1 MKTTRA
7 IAATAVHQVVHSGRN
22 LNDALGHAGAD
33 ELEQRDRSFVRAL
46 VFGTLRTHLRNRYI
60 IGKLVERPFRRRDLI
75 VEALLS
81 TGLFALLDSQQPDYA
96 AVSATVDATRE
107 LGRPGMRG
115 LVNALLRRFLRER
128 DDLLAAVQHE
138 PEACWQHPQW
148 LIERVQQDW
157 PDDWRSILE
166 AGNQQA
172 PMWLRINRMR
182 TTRADWLA
190 RANTINEFATAP
202 LQALPA
208 AVVLADATAVDELP
222 GFAAG
227 ECSVQDAASQIPAM
241 LLAPQPGMSVLDAC
255 AAPGGKTGHLLE
267 WADNAARITALD
279 NSEQRLERVR
289 ENLQRLHLSAN
300 VVCGD
305 ALLPD
310 NWWDGEFYD
319 RILVD
324 APCSA
329 VGVIRRHPDI
339 RFLRRADDVNQLQQ
353 TQRALLKQLWRLLKP
368 GGRLLYSTCSVLH
381 AENEDVV
388 AGFLAGENTAVGLD
402 LRGLLPE
409 GLTEPADHGA
419 YLLPGRHTTDG
430 FYYALMERTAG

>member
-33 ELEQRDRSFVRAL
+33 ELEPRDRSFVRAL

-60 IGKLVERPFRRRDLI
+60 ISKLVERPFRRRDLI

-138 PEACWQHPQW
+138 PEARWQHPQW

-157 PDDWRSILE
+157 PDDWQSILE

-190 RANTINEFATAP
+190 RANTTSEFATAP

-208 AVVLADATAVDELP
+208 AVVLAHAAAVDELP

-227 ECSVQDAASQIPAM
+227 ECSVQDAASQVPAM

-310 NWWDGEFYD
+310 NWWDGELYD

-353 TQRALLKQLWRLLKP
+353 TQRALLNRLWRLLKP

-388 AGFLAGENTAVGLD
+388 AGFLAGENTAVSLD
-402 LRGLLPE
+402 LRGLLPA

-419 YLLPGRHTTDG
+419 YLLPGRHATDG
-430 FYYALMERTAG
+430 FYYALMERVAG

>member
-1 MKTTRA
+1 LKTTRA
-7 IAATAVHQVVHSGRN
+7 IAAEAVHQVVHSGRS
-22 LNDALGHAGAD
+22 LNDALANAGAD
-33 ELEQRDRSFVRAL
+33 GLEQRDRSFVRAL
-46 VFGTLRTHLRNRYI
+46 VFGTLRTHLRNTSI
-60 IGKLVERPFRRRDLI
+60 INKLVERPFRRRDRI
-75 VEALLS
+75 VEALVS

-138 PEACWQHPQW
+138 PEARWQHPQW
-148 LIERVQQDW
+148 LIERLQTDW

-172 PMWLRINRMR
+172 PMWLRINLMR
-182 TTRADWLA
+182 TSRDDWLA
-190 RANTINEFATAP
+190 RANANDAVATAP
-202 LQALPA
+202 LAELSA
-208 AVVLADATAVDELP
+208 AVLLADAAAVEELP

-227 ECSVQDAASQIPAM
+227 DCSVQDAASQIPAM
-241 LLAPQPGMSVLDAC
+241 LLAPQPGMRVLDAC

-267 WADNAARITALD
+267 YANNDARVTALD
-279 NSEQRLERVR
+279 NSEPRLERVR
-289 ENLQRLHLSAN
+289 ENLQRLHLSAH
-300 VVCGD
+300 VLCGD
-305 ALLPD
+305 ALVPD
-310 NWWDGEFYD
+310 NWWDGELYD

-339 RFLRRADDVNQLQQ
+339 RFLRRADDINQLQQ
-353 TQRALLKQLWRLLKP
+353 TQRDLLSTLWTLLKP

-388 AGFLAGENTAVGLD
+388 SAFVAGEQSAASIE

-409 GLTEPADHGA
+409 GLTRPAAHGA
-419 YLLPGRHTTDG
+419 YMLPGRHATDG
-430 FYYALMERTAG
+430 FYYALMERVAG